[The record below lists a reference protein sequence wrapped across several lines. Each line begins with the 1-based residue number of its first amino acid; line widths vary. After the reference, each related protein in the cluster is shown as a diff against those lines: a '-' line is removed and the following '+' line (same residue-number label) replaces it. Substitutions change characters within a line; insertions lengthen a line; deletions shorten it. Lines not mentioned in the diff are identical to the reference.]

1 MSDLSIYEVSP
12 RDGLQN
18 SSFEMSVDEKVYL
31 VESLFHAGLDEMEV
45 ASFVN
50 PKYVP
55 QMAGS
60 KEVFSQTKHLGDF
73 GTLIPNQRG
82 FDDAKSL
89 GVSKFNVFFSTC
101 EEFNRRNLNRSFDEK
116 YLELES
122 MLEEVDQSDVRV
134 YVSCA
139 FGSPFS
145 GLPDE
150 HKLRDVV
157 EKASHLSDEV
167 VLCDTVGTCHPTL
180 MLRTLE
186 LVKDV
191 DATLALHLHE
201 NKNGS
206 KIMSN
211 VEAAVRWG
219 VTKFDA
225 SVAGLGGCPFIP
237 GSGKNLSTNE
247 FIKWANNNN
256 YETGIEIDSLEEI
269 TQLLNRKKMEV
280 IV

>member
-18 SSFEMSVDEKVYL
+18 SSFDMSVDEKVYL

-145 GLPDE
+145 GGVNE
-150 HKLRDVV
+150 YKLKEVV
-157 EKASHLSDEV
+157 EKASYLSDEV
-167 VLCDTVGTCHPTL
+167 VLCDTIGACHPTL

-186 LVKDV
+186 LVKGT
-191 DATLALHLHE
+191 DAELSLHLHE
-201 NKNGS
+201 NKTGS
-206 KIMSN
+206 RIMDN

-247 FIKWANNNN
+247 FIKWANDNN